1 MKIET
6 RQEEALIL
14 GAETTSFG
22 LNLKDPSVFVQMLLN
37 LYKQPIESVVREC
50 GSNAID
56 ANVESGTDQPVVIGI
71 EGDNFFVR
79 DFGLGLSPDFM
90 NNNIPVE
97 SPNGIVYVGYCTIGY
112 STKKDSEILIG
123 HYGFGRLSPLAYTN
137 QYWINTVYQGVS
149 YEYLIFLDGNT
160 IKQTLLK
167 SEPTDDPSG
176 TTVTVR
182 IKKNERWAWVN
193 AISQQCAY
201 FDKAIVNVGTPKTV
215 EVTFDG
221 LVKTSNIYSNSAHI
235 VFGCVYYPIDWNIF
249 QDWEFLADLKVGI
262 HIGINEGLVP
272 NPGRESYIL
281 NDSAKELLI
290 SKFKQISES
299 LWQECDT
306 YLKDLSTQKEIH
318 RLKFFSGND
327 IPISFPISYKTYKQI
342 CTLLGKDVVKIEVY
356 PEIESNVYTVWRTI
370 VNGFDGLYIDRKRI
384 YKESWT
390 KLNEEYCAKQVSR
403 NKNKIEFFYSVFPD
417 YTGIEDSER
426 TIHRRKRHDEIRDE
440 LVKQFIEEFTIP
452 FDQAGF
458 EEWKKNRKKE
468 KKETKQGVSYYRE
481 SFTSVTN
488 CVREK
493 GDIDLNNCLYIFSVD
508 SDETAKKYWYPISK
522 LHKSIILY
530 KDKSGMSASL
540 DDINNMKPSPFLKR
554 LCSEALRAKVW
565 NILGDKTKNKSIL
578 KLIQEV
584 NPLLHQYL
592 IELDLKESPF
602 KEEHQ
607 ALVEVGELLG
617 CFDKDE
623 MKLKYA
629 KHHLNKLLFIKYLGR
644 QTYTWEG
651 IVFSD
656 EELHLIKRYYILER
670 LAEKKEP
677 VIEVPTNQLTLELC

>member
-14 GAETTSFG
+14 GAETVTMG
-22 LNLKDPSVFVQMLLN
+22 LNNLDPSIFVQMLIR
-37 LYKQPIESVVREC
+37 LYQFPIEATVREAL
-50 GSNAID
+50 SNSWDSI
-56 ANVESGTDQPVVIGI
+56 VEAGVDSVPLVGLVD
-71 EGDNFFVR
+71 DKFFVQ
-79 DFGLGLSPDFM
+79 DFGTGMSPEFMLSTTKGF
-90 NNNIPVE
+90 
-97 SPNGIVYVGYCTIGY
+97 STIGY
-112 STKKDSEILIG
+112 STKRETNNQLG
-123 HYGFGRLSPLAYTN
+123 YWGFGKVVSLSYTKD
-137 QYWINTVYQGVS
+137 QFWIHTVWNRIA
-149 YEYLIFLDGNT
+149 YEYLVVLDGNT
-160 IKQTLLK
+160 IKVIPLSQQETTEPQGTRISVQLK
-167 SEPTDDPSG
+167 NDWQEKSKWKESI
-176 TTVTVR
+176 R
-182 IKKNERWAWVN
+182 
-193 AISQQCAY
+193 QQCAY
-201 FDKAIVNVGTPKTV
+201 FNGTKIQLEEEILEVKT
-215 EVTFDG
+215 T
-221 LVKTSNIYSNSAHI
+221 KIKNTITSNIYTDETHL
-235 VFGCVYYPIDWNIF
+235 VLGCVYYTIPWEHF
-249 QDWEFLADLKVGI
+249 QEWSFIRDLNVGI
-262 HIGINEGLVP
+262 YVGLDEGITPVPSREAWEYNEVSKQIIVS
-272 NPGRESYIL
+272 RF
-281 NDSAKELLI
+281 KELT
-290 SKFKQISES
+290 ES
-299 LWQECDT
+299 IWFECDT

-318 RLKFFSGND
+318 RLKFFSRND
-327 IPISFPISYKTYKQI
+327 IPISFPTISYKTYKQI
-342 CTLLGKDVVKIEVY
+342 CTLLGKDIVKIEVY

-370 VNGFDGLYIDRKRI
+370 VNGFDGVHTNHKRI

-390 KLNEEYCAKQVSR
+390 KLNEEYCGKQVSR
-403 NKNKIEFFYSVFPD
+403 NKNRIEFFYSVFPD

-508 SDETAKKYWYPISK
+508 SDETAKKYWYPVSR

-540 DDINNMKPSPFLKR
+540 DEMKPSPFLKR

-592 IELDLKESPF
+592 VELDLKESPF

-617 CFDKDE
+617 CFDKNE
-623 MKLKYA
+623 MKVKYV

-644 QTYTWEG
+644 QKYTWEDV
-651 IVFSD
+651 VFSD
-656 EELHLIKRYYILER
+656 EELHLIKRHYILER
-670 LAEKKEP
+670 LAEKKES

>member
-6 RQEEALIL
+6 RQEKALIL

-56 ANVESGTDQPVVIGI
+56 ANVESKSDQPVVIGI

-90 NNNIPVE
+90 NN
-97 SPNGIVYVGYCTIGY
+97 GYCTIGY
-112 STKKDSEILIG
+112 STKRDSEILIG
-123 HYGFGRLSPLAYTN
+123 GYGMGRVSPLAYTN
-137 QYWINTVYQGVS
+137 QYWVNTVHQGVS

-167 SEPTDDPSG
+167 SNPTDDPSG

-182 IKKNERWAWVN
+182 IKKYERQEWID
-193 AISQQCAY
+193 AICQQCAY
-201 FDKAIVNVGTPKTV
+201 FDKAVISIDTPKTV

-221 LVKTSNIYSNSAHI
+221 LIKTSNLYLNDTHI
-235 VFGCVYYPIDWNIF
+235 VFGCVYYPIDWNVF
-249 QDWEFLADLKVGI
+249 RDWEFLKGLDVGI

-290 SKFKQISES
+290 SKFRQISES
-299 LWQECDT
+299 LWQECNT
-306 YLKDLSTQKEIH
+306 YLKDLSIQKEIH
-318 RLKFFSGND
+318 RLKFLYNPK
-327 IPISFPISYKTYKQI
+327 IPISFRIHYETYIKI
-342 CTLLGKDVVKIEVY
+342 CNLLGKDIIHINVY
-356 PEIESNVYTVWRTI
+356 PEIKSNVYFVWRTI
-370 VNGFDGLYIDRKRI
+370 EKGFDGLNQTNKV
-384 YKESWT
+384 YKEFWT
-390 KLNEEYCAKQVSR
+390 KLNQEFCPKGISR
-403 NKNKIEFFYSVFPD
+403 NKNRIEFLNVVTPD
-417 YTGIEDSER
+417 YTGVEDSQR
-426 TIHRRKRHDEIRDE
+426 NRHRLKRHDEIRNE
-440 LVKQFIEEFTIP
+440 LVKQFLEEFTIP
-452 FDQAGF
+452 FDQVGF

-468 KKETKQGVSYYRE
+468 KKETKQGVSYYRK

-493 GDIDLNNCLYIFSVD
+493 GDIDLNKFHYIFTVD
-508 SDETAKKYWYPISK
+508 SDETAKKFWHSVNK
-522 LHKSIILY
+522 LKKSIILY

-540 DDINNMKPSPFLKR
+540 DDMKPSPFLKR
-554 LCSEALRAKVW
+554 LCSKALRAKVW
-565 NILGDKTKNKSIL
+565 NILKDKTTNKSVL
-578 KLIQEV
+578 KLIQEI

-592 IELDLKESPF
+592 VELDLKESPF
-602 KEEHQ
+602 KEEQQ
-607 ALVEVGELLG
+607 ALVEAGELLG

-623 MKLKYA
+623 MKLKYVE
-629 KHHLNKLLFIKYLGR
+629 HHLNKLLIVKYLGV
-644 QTYTWEG
+644 QKYSWEDA
-651 IVFSD
+651 VFSD
-656 EELHLIKRYYILER
+656 EELYLIKRHYILER

-677 VIEVPTNQLTLELC
+677 AVEVEIPTNQLTLELC

>member
-37 LYKQPIESVVREC
+37 LYKQPIESVIREC

-90 NNNIPVE
+90 ND
-97 SPNGIVYVGYCTIGY
+97 GYCTIGH
-112 STKKDSEILIG
+112 STKRDSEILIG

-137 QYWINTVYQGVS
+137 QYWINTVHQGVS

-167 SEPTDDPSG
+167 SEPTNDPSG
-176 TTVTVR
+176 TTVTIR
-182 IKKNERWAWVN
+182 IKKNERGAWID
-193 AISQQCAY
+193 AIYQQCAY
-201 FDKAIVNVGTPKTV
+201 FDKAIINVDAPKTV

-221 LVKTSNIYSNSAHI
+221 LIKTSNIYSDSTHI

-249 QDWEFLADLKVGI
+249 RDWEFLADLKVGI

-306 YLKDLSTQKEIH
+306 YLKDLNTQKEIH
-318 RLKFFSGND
+318 RLKFSSDHN
-327 IPISFPISYKTYKQI
+327 IPISFPINYKTYKQL
-342 CTLLGKDVVKIEVY
+342 CTLLGKDIVKIEVY
-356 PEIESNVYTVWRTI
+356 PEIESYHHTVWRTI
-370 VNGFDGLYIDRKRI
+370 VQGFDGLNQTNKV

-390 KLNEEYCAKQVSR
+390 KLNQEFCHKGISR
-403 NKNKIEFFYSVFPD
+403 NKNRIEFLYSVTPD
-417 YTGIEDSER
+417 YTGIDDSQ
-426 TIHRRKRHDEIRDE
+426 RRVHKQKRHDEIRDE

-468 KKETKQGVSYYRE
+468 KREIKQGVSYYRE

-493 GDIDLNNCLYIFSVD
+493 GDIDLSKYHYIFSVE
-508 SDETAKKYWYPISK
+508 SDETAKKYWYPVSK
-522 LHKSIILY
+522 LNKSIILY
-530 KDKSGMSASL
+530 KDKSGMSTSL
-540 DDINNMKPSPFLKR
+540 DEMKPSPFLKR

-565 NILGDKTKNKSIL
+565 NILRDKTKNKSIL
-578 KLIQEV
+578 KIIQEV
-584 NPLLHQYL
+584 NPLLYQYL
-592 IELDLKESPF
+592 IELDLKESSF
-602 KEEHQ
+602 RKEHQ

-623 MKLKYA
+623 MKLKYV
-629 KHHLNKLLFIKYLGR
+629 KHHLNKLLFVKYLGK
-644 QTYTWEG
+644 QTYTWQDV
-651 IVFSD
+651 VFLD
-656 EELHLIKRYYILER
+656 EELQLIKRHYILER

-677 VIEVPTNQLTLELC
+677 VVEVNTNQLTLELA